1 MLEAEFSGEEIKR
14 AINGSYEEGFP
25 SPDGI
30 SFLFYQRFWQL
41 IKSDFMAMVKKFEKG
56 EMNIARLN
64 YAMIILIP
72 KEEGA
77 KSLRKFRPISLL
89 NYSFKIFANALNNGL
104 EKICDRLLSQNQTTF
119 VKGRYILKSVVTA
132 HEISHVAMRDKEK
145 GLILKLDY
153 EKAYNRVSWHF
164 LHAMMETRGFG
175 TRWRGWVMGL
185 VQGGSICIRINDENS

>member
-1 MLEAEFSGEEIKR
+1 
-14 AINGSYEEGFP
+14 
-25 SPDGI
+25 
-30 SFLFYQRFWQL
+30 
-41 IKSDFMAMVKKFEKG
+41 
-56 EMNIARLN
+56 
-64 YAMIILIP
+64 MIILIP

-104 EKICDRLLSQNQTTF
+104 EKICDRLLSQNQTAF
-119 VKGRYILKSVVTA
+119 VKGRYILESVVA
-132 HEISHVAMRDKEK
+132 PHEINHIAMRAKEK
-145 GLILKLDY
+145 GLIFKLDY
-153 EKAYNRVSWHF
+153 EKAYDRVSWHF